1 LLGATWFHIRR
12 ASLLPANGSWFER
25 GWLAEAIWRQPPL
38 DILVNNAAIFI
49 AQSERLSFRRGGC
62 DPSVPVLTSY
72 PVVAGAL
79 RMSEPKGSAMAGTPP
94 GAAET
99 AELSGP
105 QRASE
110 RRWTRR
116 FRVCE
121 NYFPL
126 RDLPVIHRDLD
137 HSVSGHLPVTKLRE
151 QIWR

>member
-62 DPSVPVLTSY
+62 ESRVR
-72 PVVAGAL
+72 L
-79 RMSEPKGSAMAGTPP
+79 RISKPKGSAMAGTPP